1 MKRDT
6 IEGIAA
12 GRREVFLSFY
22 NRTSQPFLKFV
33 YFRAGGDMDLAQE
46 VFQEAFTRM
55 VQSRDSLRKLQDDE
69 MLFPWL
75 CGVSKR
81 ILADRFREHSGKKV
95 ISLESLDAVV
105 QEALLQADS
114 QLVTEEAAAHPQM
127 QQLIGMVMSLLPP
140 AHAEA
145 LKAKYCEG
153 LSVEEIARRLGES
166 AKVIEGRL
174 YRARESFKVVFQKVR
189 AELEASGG

>member
-1 MKRDT
+1 MRDT
-6 IEGIAA
+6 VEGIAA

-22 NRTSQPFLKFV
+22 NRTSAAFLKFI

-81 ILADRFREHSGKKV
+81 IIADRFRERVGKK
-95 ISLESLDAVV
+95 ILSLESLDAVV
-105 QEALLQADS
+105 QEALLEADTR
-114 QLVTEEAAAHPQM
+114 LVSEEAAVHPQM

-140 AHAEA
+140 VHAEA

-153 LSVEEIARRLGES
+153 LTVEEVARRLGET

-174 YRARESFKVVFQKVR
+174 YRAREAFKVVFQKVR
-189 AELEASGG
+189 SELEASGG